1 MLRTA
6 FALSAVCLATL
17 LAVSAVAGGV
27 AATTWGNG
35 PSEQAP
41 TASWFG
47 STGLIVTPTAYVL
60 DPARAQV
67 SYHHIASDHDAPAV
81 KTYNANVGVI
91 PGLEVGASR
100 IDDGIDAETVFN
112 AKYHLQMS
120 KLLNTA
126 GMPDVAVGVF
136 DLSNQINRAW
146 YVVASKQVDLGDQAI
161 PSIGLHLGFAR
172 NKAREGQLDGIFGG
186 VDASICKNILAQ
198 AEYDSDKL
206 NGCVRYYPC
215 KWVSLD
221 VGSVHSNFAYG
232 ATGHIDW

>member
-1 MLRTA
+1 MLRTT
-6 FALSAVCLATL
+6 FALSAVCLAAL
-17 LAVSAVAGGV
+17 LAVSALAGGFTPS
-27 AATTWGNG
+27 ASGSG
-35 PSEQAP
+35 PSEQVP

-67 SYHHIASDHDAPAV
+67 GYHHIASDHDAPAV
-81 KTYNANVGVI
+81 NLYNGNVGII
-91 PGLEVGASR
+91 PGLEAGVSR
-100 IDDGIDAETVFN
+100 IDDGFNAETVFN

-146 YVVASKQVDLGDQAI
+146 YVVASKQLDLGDKAI
-161 PSIGLHLGFAR
+161 PSLGLHLGFAR
-172 NKAREGQLDGIFGG
+172 NKARAGTLDGIFGG
-186 VDASICKNILAQ
+186 VDASICNKIVAQ

-221 VGSVHSNFAYG
+221 VGSVHSNLSYG
-232 ATGHIDW
+232 ATGHFDW